1 MKVISSFEYEISA
14 PHDIFSENG
23 NKEKWAVIGDLMKV
37 KSDSL
42 SVEEPLVLSQTLQ
55 EAKVADYV
63 KFIKKINIEEEGNKL
78 VKIKYETKLIDGKM
92 VKPKDI
98 MKEIFDIDSNVYDK
112 IKIRRTRVI
121 LDQE

>member
-1 MKVISSFEYEISA
+1 MKQKI
-14 PHDIFSENG
+14 
-23 NKEKWAVIGDLMKV
+23 
-37 KSDSL
+37 
-42 SVEEPLVLSQTLQ
+42 T
-55 EAKVADYV
+55 
-63 KFIKKINIEEEGNKL
+63 IKKINIEEEGNKL

-112 IKIRRTRVI
+112 IKIKRTRVI

>member
-1 MKVISSFEYEISA
+1 
-14 PHDIFSENG
+14 
-23 NKEKWAVIGDLMKV
+23 MKV